1 MDQQL
6 EILLF
11 SLEYWVPATYS
22 SIRNDYCRLAN
33 LAEIALSKSL
43 NVNWR
48 IACVN
53 SRSNLSGYAL
63 KLVKVGQVAL
73 VIVNVSRCSTQS

>member
-1 MDQQL
+1 MGGAGRERGVDQQL

-33 LAEIALSKSL
+33 LTKIALS
-43 NVNWR
+43 N
-48 IACVN
+48 IAQC
-53 SRSNLSGYAL
+53 
-63 KLVKVGQVAL
+63 
-73 VIVNVSRCSTQS
+73 